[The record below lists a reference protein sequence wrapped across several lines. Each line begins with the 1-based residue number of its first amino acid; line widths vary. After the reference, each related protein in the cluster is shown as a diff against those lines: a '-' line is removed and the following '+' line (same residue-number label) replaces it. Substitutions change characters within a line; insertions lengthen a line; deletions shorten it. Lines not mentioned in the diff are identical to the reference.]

1 MSSWKKYGGI
11 DNFDKSN
18 HITVNSIV
26 ADYFTIKKQ
35 FVGDFD
41 ICGNV
46 IVGKQLVVDGVAII
60 NGIMRTRSVD
70 MSGDLAVNNIDCRYN
85 GRFNNMEVNNDLKMS
100 NSQFIYGD
108 VSGIGINNRNPK
120 ATLDIS
126 GNSMASINVYTSN
139 PINRS
144 VLSHNGNHNG
154 IALWSDNTSSYIDFF
169 VKTDISIN
177 NTSFD
182 GRIQYDQGG
191 NLLLDADG
199 YVNILPQ
206 LVISD
211 LSADIVYNNSI
222 VTIHGDNSSN
232 VFNYDSYNNANV
244 FVQNAITTV
253 TKDNSSVMFMNII
266 KPDKTGFSIA
276 GGNCPYDSTRSLG
289 AFGFNDLSTHTFHAN
304 QTIVSGNSTVKY
316 KTTMGI
322 NTYKPLVDKYVL
334 DVNGP
339 VHIKNGE
346 NNIVAR
352 SNSVINVMK
361 FNKSNKNIGIAVSK
375 SDGSANIPV
384 FYTNNGGQ
392 KWNLINLYSSQS
404 GIITAINLK
413 TLFVYDSS
421 YAFVFGDSLNGF
433 YTYNGGATWVFK
445 SLESEY
451 SPKSM
456 FISNTGANNARFFI
470 SASKTGESVDKLL
483 YYDASINVSSTG
495 GQYYNNASNS
505 RIGNI
510 TTIPL
515 ENTNSTSV
523 IDGYGDYIY
532 VAGNNGIYKYAIND
546 ITLNNKAFDT
556 SNITFTAISVFDSS
570 YVVAVGDAI
579 LTYTKNGGN
588 TWTVVNRDSNPNAPD
603 YFSPEN
609 YKFSNVNIY
618 DASNAIAVSSNGLIA
633 YTNDGTNW
641 LNAPTSN
648 TFSLSGSEKM
658 LDGSLNH
665 VTIVDKNAFILTST
679 KNNPYTSNVVYNYF
693 PDIFNHANNNVLDVS
708 GNMNIYGN
716 VSIIPDNTNTIN
728 ITSDANVCN
737 FLTGV
742 DNFYIGNPSSTSKF
756 SGNITVDGTIKAV
769 NIAFKSTEV
778 EELLVKPT
786 SNLSN
791 YALKVQG
798 KTEIIGDIDLCGNV
812 FIRDL
817 SSNNLVVNCPSVFDN
832 TVSISTNNI
841 TDALSINNGIF
852 RSTGKVSINNGTAAD
867 IGDINNG
874 AFYVE
879 GHAKIQQNLYV
890 MSNMY
895 IGGIGNSRYSLQINS
910 GDVNLTNNVYVNGN
924 IFIVNKDV
932 SFNSGLVVNGDV
944 SFNSGLVVNGD
955 VSFNSGVFVNGDV
968 SFNSGVVINSTN
980 GSKFILNTDAS
991 FNNGICVNGDASFN
1005 NGICVNGDASFNNG
1019 ICVNG
1024 DASFNNGLYVNGDAR
1039 FNSSLFI
1046 DGDASF
1052 NKNLVINS
1060 TNGSKLI
1067 VNADASFNSG
1077 VFVNG
1082 DARFD
1087 KNVDVIGGLFLQE
1100 AINCYSNLLVDGD
1113 ASFNSKLFVNDDVSF
1128 NNNLYV
1134 GNIVYVN
1141 GSEFTSD
1148 YRIKSNIIALCDTS
1162 FSIDNLNPVFY
1173 YNKNGKKEDIGFI
1186 AHELQEYFPFLVSGE
1201 KDGEKYQSVNYN
1213 GLIGV
1218 IVNEI
1223 QILKKRIEQ
1232 LEKL

>member
-60 NGIMRTRSVD
+60 NGIMKTRSID
-70 MSGDLAVNNIDCRYN
+70 MSGDLAVNNIDCSYN

-100 NSQFIYGD
+100 NSQFMYGD
-108 VSGIGINNRNPK
+108 GSGIGINNRNPK

-126 GNSMASINVYTSN
+126 GNNMTSINVYTSN
-139 PINRS
+139 PINRN
-144 VLSHNGNHNG
+144 VLAHNGNHNG

-191 NLLLDADG
+191 NLLLDSDG

-253 TKDNSSVMFMNII
+253 TKDDSSVMFMNII

-289 AFGFNDLSTHTFHAN
+289 AFGFNDLSTHTFNAN

-352 SNSVINVMK
+352 SNTVINVMK
-361 FNKSNKNIGIAVSK
+361 FNKSNKNIGIAVCK

-392 KWNLINLYSSQS
+392 KWNLINLYKQQA

-433 YTYNGGATWVFK
+433 YTYDGGETWVFK

-456 FISNTGANNARFFI
+456 HICNTGENNARFFI
-470 SASKTGESVDKLL
+470 SASKTGESNDKLL
-483 YYDASINVSSTG
+483 YYDASINISSTG
-495 GQYYNNASNS
+495 GQYYNDASNS
-505 RIGNI
+505 KILNI
-510 TTIPL
+510 QTIPL
-515 ENTNSTSV
+515 KNTNSTSV
-523 IDGYGDYIY
+523 IDGYSDYIY
-532 VAGNNGIYKYAIND
+532 VAGNKGIYKYAIND
-546 ITLNNKAFDT
+546 ITLINKAFDT
-556 SNITFTAISVFDSS
+556 SNITFTAISVFDAS
-570 YVVAVGDAI
+570 YVVAVGDSI

-588 TWTVVNRDSNPNAPD
+588 TWIVLNRDSNKLGAK

-609 YKFSNVNIY
+609 YNFSNVNIY

-716 VSIIPDNTNTIN
+716 ISIIPDNTNTIN
-728 ITSDANVCN
+728 ITSAANVCN
-737 FLTGV
+737 FLTDV
-742 DNFYIGNPSSTSKF
+742 DNLYIGNQSSTSTF
-756 SGNITVDGTIKAV
+756 SGNIQVDGTIKAYG
-769 NIAFKSTEV
+769 IAFQNTRLENLIVDPGSNAGTYEYD
-778 EELLVKPT
+778 LTVKGRT
-786 SNLSN
+786 SML
-791 YALKVQG
+791 
-798 KTEIIGDIDLCGNV
+798 GDIDLCGNL
-812 FIRDL
+812 FISDL
-817 SSNNLVVNCPSVFDN
+817 SSNSFIVNSPSLFRNAVN
-832 TVSISTNNI
+832 ISTNNSI
-841 TDALSINNGIF
+841 YALNIQNGQFASSGKVIINNGE
-852 RSTGKVSINNGTAAD
+852 TAD

-874 AFYVE
+874 AFYVN

-895 IGGIGNSRYSLQINS
+895 IAGSGSANNYTLQIKY
-910 GDVNLTNNVYVNGN
+910 GTVNLTDNVYISSNS
-924 IFIVNKDV
+924 FIVNKDA

-944 SFNSGLVVNGD
+944 SFNNRLCVNGD
-955 VSFNSGVFVNGDV
+955 TSFNN
-968 SFNSGVVINSTN
+968 NVIINPTN
-980 GSKFILNTDAS
+980 GSKLIVNADAN
-991 FNNGICVNGDASFN
+991 FNNGLYVNGDASFN
-1005 NGICVNGDASFNNG
+1005 NGIHVNGDASFNN
-1019 ICVNG
+1019 
-1024 DASFNNGLYVNGDAR
+1024 
-1039 FNSSLFI
+1039 
-1046 DGDASF
+1046 
-1052 NKNLVINS
+1052 NLVINS

-1077 VFVNG
+1077 VYVN
-1082 DARFD
+1082 
-1087 KNVDVIGGLFLQE
+1087 
-1100 AINCYSNLLVDGD
+1100 GD
-1113 ASFNSKLFVNDDVSF
+1113 ASFNKNVNVTGGLFIQETVNCDYNLFVNADVSFNSKLLVNDDVSF

-1134 GNIVYVN
+1134 GQKVYAN
-1141 GSEFTSD
+1141 GVDLTSD

-1162 FSIDNLNPVFY
+1162 FSVDNLNPVFY

-1186 AHELQEYFPFLVSGE
+1186 AHELQEYFPFLVNGE

-1218 IVNEI
+1218 MVNEI